1 MSIAIAIIDR
11 TGILVLAETMDAASP
26 GSSET
31 ALMKA
36 KGSARYLAPTHRTAE
51 FVKTLPARLAQHSLS
66 LPDLCAF
73 QGGVPI
79 RVGEEV
85 VGGLGIS
92 GVGVFKIHIHGRLIS
107 VVIEHAGNL
116 YALFHPEL
124 VDKIQRH
131 PNQSIA
137 CFHLAVRL

>member
-1 MSIAIAIIDR
+1 MKLAYYRSKWKEKELNGKTVEFSISD
-11 TGILVLAETMDAASP
+11 S
-26 GSSET
+26 
-31 ALMKA
+31 
-36 KGSARYLAPTHRTAE
+36 
-51 FVKTLPARLAQHSLS
+51 
-66 LPDLCAF
+66 
-73 QGGVPI
+73 
-79 RVGEEV
+79 
-85 VGGLGIS
+85 GLGIS

-137 CFHLAVRL
+137 CFHLAARL